1 MGLKSFV
8 EGKYKVKGELIE
20 TISTILFYFNRLPIT
35 LDALSFK
42 DDVLVSPV
50 DVLLVLP
57 PVLLLPL

>member
-1 MGLKSFV
+1 MGLKSFA
-8 EGKYKVKGELIE
+8 EGKSKVKGELIE
-20 TISTILFYFNRLPIT
+20 IVTIILFYFNRLPIT